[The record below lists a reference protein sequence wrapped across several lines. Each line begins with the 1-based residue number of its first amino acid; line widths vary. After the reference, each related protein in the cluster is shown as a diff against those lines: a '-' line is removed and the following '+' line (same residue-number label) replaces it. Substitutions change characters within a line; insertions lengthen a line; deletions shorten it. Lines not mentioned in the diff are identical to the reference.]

1 MVVALAGGIGGSK
14 LLAGL
19 ARRLPPHK
27 LTIVGNTG
35 DDIELFGLRICPD
48 LDTITYTLS
57 GHSDPQTGWGLRDD
71 SFRCLK
77 EIRRMGGEDWFQLG
91 DRDLATHIF
100 RSWLLRDGI
109 PLSEVTQ
116 RICTSWGV
124 RQRLLPMCESYAPTF
139 LATDQ
144 GRLHFQE
151 YLVRERALPAVQE
164 IDLGA
169 AGASHPGPGIS
180 EAVQQAQAVILCPS
194 NPLISIGPIL
204 AVAGMRELLAECS
217 AAVIAVSP
225 IVHNDSLKGPSA
237 KMMRELGYEV
247 SAAGVAGMYEGL
259 VDCMVLDRSDAAL
272 APRIRALGMDACT
285 TATVMRTEEDKLRL
299 ADFILERI

>member
-1 MVVALAGGIGGSK
+1 MIVALAGGIGGSK

-19 ARRLPPHK
+19 ARRLPPDK

-57 GHSDPQTGWGLRDD
+57 GHCNPHTGWGLRDD
-71 SFRCLK
+71 SFHCLK

-91 DRDLATHIF
+91 DRDLATHIV
-100 RSWLLRDGI
+100 RSGLLREGI
-109 PLSEVTQ
+109 PLSEITQ

-169 AGASHPGPGIS
+169 AAASHPGPGIP
-180 EAVQQAQAVILCPS
+180 ETIQQARAVILCPS

-204 AVAGMRELLAECS
+204 AVAGMRALLKDCRAP
-217 AAVIAVSP
+217 VIAVSP
-225 IVHNDSLKGPSA
+225 IVRNDSLKGPSA

-247 SAAGVAGMYEGL
+247 SAAGVAGMYKGL
-259 VDCMVLDRSDAAL
+259 VDIMILDRSDAAL
-272 APRIRALGMDACT
+272 EPRIQALGMDACS
-285 TATVMRTEEDKLRL
+285 TATVMQTEEDKLRL